1 MCPYGH
7 IRPKPIP
14 YFSLHVRTLA
24 SGLDWSHSAINKYSV
39 QPRSALLLQL
49 VSSRGRFPPRFSIRA
64 GGSADKKFSSCFLN
78 SYIIQTHFR
87 MKPEEPPPAPVARQ
101 GGGGQPDRSNMFP
114 ILSVPLTRNWE
125 WIRSLSPSLP
135 LFLLYRDIFVWLKSR
150 QHNRV
155 KFRLPFPTCK
165 FSKSLRGF
173 ESIWDDSSNVI
184 GLLFT

>member
-1 MCPYGH
+1 MCPYGQ

-14 YFSLHVRTLA
+14 YFSLHVRILA

-39 QPRSALLLQL
+39 QPRQRCCYNWFLPAADF
-49 VSSRGRFPPRFSIRA
+49 RPDPPPLGRA

-125 WIRSLSPSLP
+125 WIHSPSP
-135 LFLLYRDIFVWLKSR
+135 S
-150 QHNRV
+150 
-155 KFRLPFPTCK
+155 PFP
-165 FSKSLRGF
+165 SSS
-173 ESIWDDSSNVI
+173 SIATSSS
-184 GLLFT
+184 G